1 MPFHPWVQDYLARN
15 QGNEGL
21 TTIFPS
27 KTDLS
32 EPETLKS
39 SGVEEESIAQSTTRD
54 PRKKFDLPARVE
66 GGLAGETAGRGF
78 VEFLL
83 QICDQEIIFWFT
95 NCYTVTC

>member
-1 MPFHPWVQDYLARN
+1 MLSCLLEHFQKTLYALPSMGSRLIARN

-21 TTIFPS
+21 TTILPS

-39 SGVEEESIAQSTTRD
+39 SGVEEESVAQSTTRD

-66 GGLAGETAGRGF
+66 GGLAGE
-78 VEFLL
+78 LL
-83 QICDQEIIFWFT
+83 GE
-95 NCYTVTC
+95 VL